1 MIARHSGAS
10 RAIVADAVER
20 GDVRRNGETVKRST
34 PVEEGDALEYTLTPR
49 EELVASP
56 EAIALDIIYE
66 DDDLLVVNKPAGMV
80 THPAHG
86 SRDGTL
92 VNALAAH
99 VANLPGDPLRPG
111 LIHRLD
117 RDTSGLLAVAKTD
130 VSLRVL
136 GKMMMRRAIEREYL
150 GLVLNV
156 PEQPEGTIEGP
167 IGRDEHNR
175 LKYAIRAEGR
185 PAVTHYALR
194 ETLRGASEL
203 SFRLE
208 TGRTHQIRVHMAAFG
223 LPIVNDP
230 IYGKRDPRIDLPG
243 QALHA
248 WRLNFW
254 HPVSNARLEFEAPPP
269 PAYVAA
275 REALR

>member
-1 MIARHSGAS
+1 
-10 RAIVADAVER
+10 
-20 GDVRRNGETVKRST
+20 
-34 PVEEGDALEYTLTPR
+34 
-49 EELVASP
+49 
-56 EAIALDIIYE
+56 
-66 DDDLLVVNKPAGMV
+66 
-80 THPAHG
+80 
-86 SRDGTL
+86 
-92 VNALAAH
+92 
-99 VANLPGDPLRPG
+99 
-111 LIHRLD
+111 
-117 RDTSGLLAVAKTD
+117 
-130 VSLRVL
+130 
-136 GKMMMRRAIEREYL
+136 MMRRAIEREYL

-156 PEQPEGTIEGP
+156 PEQPEGTIEGA

-230 IYGKRDPRIDLPG
+230 IYGRRDPRVELPG

-248 WRLNFW
+248 WRLRFR
-254 HPVSNARLEFEAPPP
+254 HPSTGEPLSFEAEPPA
-269 PAYVAA
+269 AYVAA
-275 REALR
+275 REALRA